1 MLYVVNIYLTSPTCQ
16 GNSPLSALTPPTILP
31 LFLTPHSQLGDGDG
45 DGDGD
50 GGGGVGLGQGIKK
63 QRHPMQFD
71 RLETLR
77 INEKS
82 DILIMMTGLGL
93 SQGNKNI
100 ISPFFV
106 NIYLMSNT
114 CFLSSMFL

>member
-1 MLYVVNIYLTSPTCQ
+1 M
-16 GNSPLSALTPPTILP
+16 SALTPPTILP
-31 LFLTPHSQLGDGDG
+31 LFLTPHSQLGEGDGDG

-114 CFLSSMFL
+114 CFLSSMFFLISMSFI